1 MNLVETIDTHLKE
14 AIKSGD
20 SVKAGTLKML
30 KSDIAYEK
38 AKKGDDLN
46 DEKIIEV
53 IARAAKRRKESIDE
67 FTKAN
72 RQDLVDQEA
81 AELAVIEEYL
91 PEQLSRD
98 EIAVLIDKRIAE
110 MGDVTQ
116 KDFGRI
122 MGPLMK
128 DLKGKADGAVVKEI
142 LTEKLSDK

>member
-1 MNLVETIDTHLKE
+1 MNLAETIDTHLKE

-53 IARAAKRRKESIDE
+53 IARAAKRRKESMEE

-72 RQDLVDQEA
+72 RQDLADQEA

-98 EIAVLIDKRIAE
+98 DIAALIDNRIAE

-128 DLKGKADGAVVKEI
+128 DLKGKADGTVVKEI

>member
-1 MNLVETIDTHLKE
+1 MNLAETIDTHLKE

-53 IARAAKRRKESIDE
+53 IARAAKRRKESMEE

-72 RQDLVDQEA
+72 RQDLADQEA

-98 EIAVLIDKRIAE
+98 DIAALIDNRIAE

-116 KDFGRI
+116 K
-122 MGPLMK
+122 
-128 DLKGKADGAVVKEI
+128 
-142 LTEKLSDK
+142 